1 MEIRMSSETA
11 AQYAIIASRTTLPFK
26 SAFQVRAVERNA
38 NQQPLLG
45 DERAQQRGA
54 DGHQQNA
61 EDSQRR
67 VL

>member
-11 AQYAIIASRTTLPFK
+11 AQYAIIAPGPTLPFK
-26 SAFQVRAVERNA
+26 SAFQALAVERNA

-45 DERAQQRGA
+45 DKRAQQRGA

-61 EDSQRR
+61 EDQQGR